1 MTIPQKWFLRE
12 KHKNLSNIFQ
22 IPIKYFSNIQYSDS
36 TIDDSLFCMQDVQ
49 LKPHL
54 PLLLQ
59 SLVRSDGGAEV
70 EADNGED
77 HGNLHIQRV
86 SAFW

>member
-22 IPIKYFSNIQYSDS
+22 ISNTLTLLQFVLHAGC
-36 TIDDSLFCMQDVQ
+36 TAEA
-49 LKPHL
+49 HL

-59 SLVRSDGGAEV
+59 RLVRGDGGAEV
-70 EADNGED
+70 EADKGED
-77 HGNLHIQRV
+77 HGNLHTQRV
-86 SAFW
+86 SDNP